1 VKWVRQTSEWLTIGK
16 HPLNL
21 RLFVL
26 IASQMQPL
34 STETVVP
41 HPGSGWLIG
50 GLAVL
55 NPQGHIL
62 SVNEPLAEW
71 LEETSVG
78 LIGRDW
84 CQVLSHRRPEWEP
97 GIRAWTESTAEFR
110 TQELPGPPDQP
121 DGWIRLTGGRS
132 PGGLFAHIESSV
144 PPRPRLEEESWPTAG
159 RGGEAN
165 QRLRL
170 RLLQAEAQVDN
181 LMRRWPGVI
190 FNQRSDMS
198 FHYASSRLEELTGVP
213 LSEFLHRSDVFW
225 NVIHE
230 ADMHEVQSHIR
241 RAIRSEVGLSTHFR
255 IRHARTG
262 RVAYILERRQALRT
276 ESGLLLGFEGT
287 WLDVSRQ
294 TIAERRLSSAAWRDT
309 LATLTMGMAHDFGNI
324 LAGIHALAETL
335 EPVEGVD
342 EPLRESLDLIKRN
355 AMQASALVRRVLSLH
370 QGRIGE
376 YGYSDLNEQVSDLSE
391 LVRKILPRR
400 IRFESQL
407 ASLPLPVYV
416 DSVELRQVFL
426 NLVMNAADAMP
437 HNGQLWSSTH
447 RITEAEALPHLQG
460 TFPRLPAVCVSI
472 RDNGIGIPERHLGTI
487 FDPFFTTKPV
497 NKGSGLG
504 LYNARLFVEKH
515 HGAISVESIEGQGT
529 TFRLW
534 LPEADFTE
542 QDRVQEG
549 EERRRRTSLGCSL
562 ANPPMRS
569 LGLSRSPPLPPARLR
584 SSLSPPRGRRLT
596 PLRPR
601 VGPAP
606 RLSVPRRRPRSRAHF
621 RIGHSPTQRRPAISS
636 RRCPLRRRPSRPP
649 QLRRNSP
656 NAIPRPRSRGL
667 KPWPS
672 PRPAKPPLRP
682 PTRVGSTTPP
692 PPLALGST
700 LPTYR
705 LNSKIGS
712 VPLWLHR
719 RPTFAISRLGSR
731 HGEWR
736 RQRIFDDEN
745 TFCFLNPRP
754 RPLGLGR
761 CGRR

>member
-1 VKWVRQTSEWLTIGK
+1 MA
-16 HPLNL
+16 
-21 RLFVL
+21 F
-26 IASQMQPL
+26 QMDP
-34 STETVVP
+34 TPHETP
-41 HPGSGWLIG
+41 AFRPGSGWLTG

-55 NPQGHIL
+55 DAEGRVV
-62 SVNEPLAEW
+62 SVNEPLASWLDETPETLTGREW
-71 LEETSVG
+71 LAV
-78 LIGRDW
+78 LAHKCRDW
-84 CQVLSHRRPEWEP
+84 ESGV
-97 GIRAWTESTAEFR
+97 RAWIESESQFR
-110 TQELPGPPDQP
+110 TTDLPGHPDQP
-121 DGWIRLTGGRS
+121 DGWIRLTGGRG
-132 PGGLFAHIESSV
+132 PGGFFAHIESTV

-198 FHYASSRLEELTGVP
+198 LHYASPRLEELTGIALP
-213 LSEFLHRSDVFW
+213 EFLHRSDVFW

-230 ADMHEVQSHIR
+230 ADVQEVQSHIR
-241 RAIRSEVGLSTHFR
+241 RAIRSETGVSTHFR

-335 EPVEGVD
+335 EPVEGSD

-370 QGRIGE
+370 QGRIGD
-376 YGYSDLNEQVSDLSE
+376 YGYSDLNEQVNDLSE

-400 IRFESQL
+400 IRYDSEL
-407 ASLPLPVYV
+407 VALPLPIYV

-437 HNGQLWSSTH
+437 HNGRLHCSTH
-447 RITEAEALPHLQG
+447 RITEVEPLAHVQG
-460 TFPRLPAVCVSI
+460 NFPRLPAVCVCI
-472 RDNGIGIPERHLGTI
+472 QDNGIGIPERHLSTI

-515 HGAISVESIEGQGT
+515 HGAISVESVEGQGT

-542 QDRVQEG
+542 QERVQEG
-549 EERRRRTSLGCSL
+549 EDRRRRTLLVVG
-562 ANPPMRS
+562 AAGRS
-569 LGLSRSPPLPPARLR
+569 LDTTVDSLRRGGFFVVAESRDDQALEMLD
-584 SSLSPPRGRRLT
+584 SLDYEFDAVLVQVAADT
-596 PLRPR
+596 PD
-601 VGPAP
+601 
-606 RLSVPRRRPRSRAHF
+606 
-621 RIGHSPTQRRPAISS
+621 RIGQLLREVRQRRPPVKSI
-636 RRCPLRRRPSRPP
+636 L
-649 QLRRNSP
+649 QIIGRNEDEVHS
-656 NAIPRPRSRGL
+656 AWL
-667 KPWPS
+667 KD
-672 PRPAKPPLRP
+672 ATL
-682 PTRVGSTTPP
+682 
-692 PPLALGST
+692 T
-700 LPTYR
+700 LPSDLQETEFQR
-705 LNSKIGS
+705 QIDDLFDT
-712 VPLWLHR
+712 H
-719 RPTFAISRLGSR
+719 TSR
-731 HGEWR
+731 
-736 RQRIFDDEN
+736 
-745 TFCFLNPRP
+745 
-754 RPLGLGR
+754 
-761 CGRR
+761 

>member
-1 VKWVRQTSEWLTIGK
+1 MEYL
-16 HPLNL
+16 P
-21 RLFVL
+21 
-26 IASQMQPL
+26 
-34 STETVVP
+34 TETVAP
-41 HPGSGWLIG
+41 RPGLGWLTG

-55 NPQGHIL
+55 DPAGRIL

-71 LEETSVG
+71 LEETPTG

-84 CQVLSHRRPEWEP
+84 VAVLTHRRPEWEL
-97 GIRAWTESTAEFR
+97 GIQAWVASESEFR
-110 TQELPGPPDQP
+110 TQDLPGNPDQP
-121 DGWIRLTGGRS
+121 DGWIRVTGGRG
-132 PGGLFAHIESSV
+132 PGGLFAHIESTV
-144 PPRPRLEEESWPTAG
+144 PPRPRLEEESWPSEG

-198 FHYASSRLEELTGVP
+198 FHYASPRLEELTGVP
-213 LSEFLHRSDVFW
+213 ISEFLQQSEVFW

-230 ADMHEVQSHIR
+230 ADMQEVQSHIR
-241 RAIRSEVGLSTHFR
+241 RAIRSDVGLSTHFR
-255 IRHARTG
+255 VRHARTG

-335 EPVEGVD
+335 EPAEGSD

-376 YGYSDLNEQVSDLSE
+376 FGYSDLNDQVGDLSE

-400 IRFESQL
+400 IRFESKTV
-407 ASLPLPVYV
+407 ASPLPIYV
-416 DSVELRQVFL
+416 DCVELRQVFL

-437 HNGQLWSSTH
+437 HNGHLWCSTH
-447 RITEAEALPHLQG
+447 HVTEAETLAHVQG
-460 TFPRLPAVCVSI
+460 TFPRLPAVCVAI

-515 HGAISVESIEGQGT
+515 HGAISVESVEGQGT

-534 LPEADFTE
+534 LPVADFTE

-549 EERRRRTSLGCSL
+549 EERRRRTLLVVG
-562 ANPPMRS
+562 AAGRS
-569 LGLSRSPPLPPARLR
+569 LDTTVDSLR
-584 SSLSPPRGRRLT
+584 RGGFFVVAESQDDRALEVLDSLDYEFDAVLVQVAADTSD
-596 PLRPR
+596 
-601 VGPAP
+601 
-606 RLSVPRRRPRSRAHF
+606 
-621 RIGHSPTQRRPAISS
+621 RIGHL
-636 RRCPLRRRPSRPP
+636 LREVRHR
-649 QLRRNSP
+649 
-656 NAIPRPRSRGL
+656 
-667 KPWPS
+667 
-672 PRPAKPPLRP
+672 KPPVKSILQIIGKNEDEVHSTWLRDA
-682 PTRVGSTTPP
+682 S
-692 PPLALGST
+692 LT
-700 LPTYR
+700 LPSDLQETEFQR
-705 LNSKIGS
+705 QIDELFDT
-712 VPLWLHR
+712 H
-719 RPTFAISRLGSR
+719 TSR
-731 HGEWR
+731 
-736 RQRIFDDEN
+736 
-745 TFCFLNPRP
+745 
-754 RPLGLGR
+754 
-761 CGRR
+761 

>member
-1 VKWVRQTSEWLTIGK
+1 MA
-16 HPLNL
+16 
-21 RLFVL
+21 F
-26 IASQMQPL
+26 QMDP
-34 STETVVP
+34 TPHETP
-41 HPGSGWLIG
+41 AFRPGSGWLTG

-55 NPQGHIL
+55 DAEGRVV
-62 SVNEPLAEW
+62 SVNEPLARW
-71 LEETSVG
+71 LDETPET
-78 LIGRDW
+78 LIGREW
-84 CQVLSHRRPEWEP
+84 LAVLAHKCPDWEP
-97 GIRAWTESTAEFR
+97 GVRAWIESESQFR
-110 TQELPGPPDQP
+110 TTDLPGHPDQP
-121 DGWIRLTGGRS
+121 DGWIRLTGGRG
-132 PGGLFAHIESSV
+132 PGGLFAHIESTV

-198 FHYASSRLEELTGVP
+198 LHYASPRLEELTGIA

-230 ADMHEVQSHIR
+230 ADVQEVQSHIR
-241 RAIRSEVGLSTHFR
+241 RAIRSEAGVSTHFR

-335 EPVEGVD
+335 EPVEGSD

-370 QGRIGE
+370 QGRIGD
-376 YGYSDLNEQVSDLSE
+376 YGYSDLNEQVNDLSE

-400 IRFESQL
+400 IRYDSEL
-407 ASLPLPVYV
+407 VALPLPIYV

-437 HNGQLWSSTH
+437 HNGRLHCSTH
-447 RITEAEALPHLQG
+447 RITEVEPLAHVQG
-460 TFPRLPAVCVSI
+460 NFPRLPAVCVCI
-472 RDNGIGIPERHLGTI
+472 QDNGIGIPERHLSTI

-515 HGAISVESIEGQGT
+515 HGAISVESVEGQGT

-542 QDRVQEG
+542 QERVQEG
-549 EERRRRTSLGCSL
+549 EDRRRRTLLVVG
-562 ANPPMRS
+562 AAGRS
-569 LGLSRSPPLPPARLR
+569 LDTTVDSLRRGGFFVVAESRDDQALEMLD
-584 SSLSPPRGRRLT
+584 SLDYEFDAVLVQVAADT
-596 PLRPR
+596 PD
-601 VGPAP
+601 
-606 RLSVPRRRPRSRAHF
+606 
-621 RIGHSPTQRRPAISS
+621 RIGQLLREVRQRRPPVKSI
-636 RRCPLRRRPSRPP
+636 L
-649 QLRRNSP
+649 QIIGRNEDEVHS
-656 NAIPRPRSRGL
+656 AWL
-667 KPWPS
+667 KD
-672 PRPAKPPLRP
+672 ATL
-682 PTRVGSTTPP
+682 
-692 PPLALGST
+692 T
-700 LPTYR
+700 LPSDLQETEFQR
-705 LNSKIGS
+705 QIDDLFDT
-712 VPLWLHR
+712 H
-719 RPTFAISRLGSR
+719 TSR
-731 HGEWR
+731 
-736 RQRIFDDEN
+736 
-745 TFCFLNPRP
+745 
-754 RPLGLGR
+754 
-761 CGRR
+761 

>member
-1 VKWVRQTSEWLTIGK
+1 MKWVRQTSEWLTIGK
-16 HPLNL
+16 HPLNMK
-21 RLFVL
+21 LFVP

-34 STETVVP
+34 PTETVVP

-97 GIRAWTESTAEFR
+97 GIRAWTESAAEFR

-230 ADMHEVQSHIR
+230 ADMQEVQSHIR

-549 EERRRRTSLGCSL
+549 EERRRRTLLVVG
-562 ANPPMRS
+562 AAGRS
-569 LGLSRSPPLPPARLR
+569 LETTVDSLRRGGFFVVAESRENQVLEMLD
-584 SSLSPPRGRRLT
+584 SLDYEFDAVLVQVAADTSD
-596 PLRPR
+596 
-601 VGPAP
+601 
-606 RLSVPRRRPRSRAHF
+606 
-621 RIGHSPTQRRPAISS
+621 RIGQLLREIRQR
-636 RRCPLRRRPSRPP
+636 
-649 QLRRNSP
+649 
-656 NAIPRPRSRGL
+656 
-667 KPWPS
+667 
-672 PRPAKPPLRP
+672 KPPVKSILQIIGKNEDE
-682 PTRVGSTTPP
+682 VHSTWLKDAT
-692 PPLALGST
+692 LT
-700 LPTYR
+700 LPSDLQETEFQR
-705 LNSKIGS
+705 QIDELFDPN
-712 VPLWLHR
+712 
-719 RPTFAISRLGSR
+719 TSR
-731 HGEWR
+731 
-736 RQRIFDDEN
+736 
-745 TFCFLNPRP
+745 
-754 RPLGLGR
+754 
-761 CGRR
+761 